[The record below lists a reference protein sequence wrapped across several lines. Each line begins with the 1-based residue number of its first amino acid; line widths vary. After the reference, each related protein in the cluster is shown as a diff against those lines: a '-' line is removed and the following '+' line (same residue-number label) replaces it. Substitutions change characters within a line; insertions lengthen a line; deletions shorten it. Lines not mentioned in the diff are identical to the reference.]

1 MTRLD
6 ELLAGKEASPGHDT
20 MSGSDAAPSN
30 TFALRST
37 TVKPLPRK
45 AIALKQ
51 CASYNGRRNRCTKGC
66 EIISVRARY
75 SGAIA

>member
-20 MSGSDAAPSN
+20 MSGSDAPSN

-37 TVKPLPRK
+37 TVKTV
-45 AIALKQ
+45 AEE
-51 CASYNGRRNRCTKGC
+51 SYCSQAVC
-66 EIISVRARY
+66 
-75 SGAIA
+75 